1 MRAVSMDEA
10 SLVQAARAGDRQ
22 ALDELATLALPL
34 VYNIVGRALS
44 GHPDV
49 DDIVQDT
56 MVRVLRNLSSLRSP
70 RDFRTWLATIAINQ
84 VGTYLHRGEVTAD
97 RTAELD
103 EATGLPD
110 AGADFE
116 DLTILR
122 LGLSGQR
129 RQAVLASR
137 WLDADD
143 RALLSLWWLETAGQL
158 TRAQLSAA
166 LGVSVGHA
174 GVRVQRMLE
183 QLELS
188 RTIVAALAAQPG
200 CRGLGTAAAG
210 WDGRPSPLWRKRLA
224 RHVRDC
230 PICGRAA
237 DGLVPTPRLLMGL
250 ALVPVPLALTA
261 GLFAKAAAV
270 PAAVLTASAAGAG
283 TAGAKSGLV
292 SHLAQVVS
300 AHPVT
305 TAVAG
310 GILAAGSAAFLLR
323 PMETPTPPAEPV
335 PVVAAPT
342 TAAPTLVRTSTAAAT
357 SRPPRRTTAAPTSA
371 RRSPTGSPIL
381 AVERGRVS
389 LESADRSGQ
398 YVTLVEDLGTLVNVG
413 GDAAARQ
420 RATFEVVAGLA
431 DARCLSLR
439 LPDGRYLRHV
449 SWRLRPASD
458 DGTVLFRE
466 DSTFCPR
473 AGSGSGSVVFESFN
487 YPGRFLRHIDE
498 ELWIDPSDG
507 TGGFRASSSFRL
519 RRPLSG

>member
-1 MRAVSMDEA
+1 MRAVSTDEE
-10 SLVQAARAGDRQ
+10 SLVLAARAGDRQ
-22 ALDELATLALPL
+22 ALDELATVALPL

-56 MVRVLRNLSSLRSP
+56 MVRVLRNLASLRSP
-70 RDFRTWLATIAINQ
+70 RDFRTWVATIAINQ
-84 VGTYLHRGEVTAD
+84 VGTFAHRDEVAAS
-97 RTAELD
+97 RTAGLE
-103 EATGLPD
+103 EAAGVPD

-129 RQAVLASR
+129 RQAVMASR
-137 WLDADD
+137 WLDRDD

-158 TRAQLSAA
+158 TRAQLAAA
-166 LGVSVGHA
+166 LGLSVGHA

-188 RTIVAALAAQPG
+188 RTIVAALAARPG
-200 CRGLGTAAAG
+200 CRGLGTAASG
-210 WDGRPSPLWRKRLA
+210 WDGSPSPLWRKRLA

-230 PICGRAA
+230 PICRHAA
-237 DGLVPTPRLLMGL
+237 DGLVPTPRLLVGL

-261 GLFAKAAAV
+261 GLFAKA
-270 PAAVLTASAAGAG
+270 TASAPAVALAAS
-283 TAGAKSGLV
+283 TAGAEVAGAKTGILG
-292 SHLAQVVS
+292 QVVHALS

-310 GILAAGSAAFLLR
+310 GVLVAGSAAFLLM
-323 PMETPTPPAEPV
+323 PAETPTPPAP
-335 PVVAAPT
+335 PPAAAAAPT
-342 TAAPTLVRTSTAAAT
+342 TTATVMRTSAAPPT
-357 SRPPRRTTAAPTSA
+357 SRPPRTRPAPTSAA
-371 RRSPTGSPIL
+371 RRSPTAPAIV
-381 AVERGRVS
+381 AVDRGPVS
-389 LESADRSGQ
+389 LESADQAGQ

-413 GDAAARQ
+413 ADPAARQ
-420 RATFEVVAGLA
+420 RATFEVVGGLA
-431 DARCLSLR
+431 DTRCVSLR
-439 LPDGRYLRHV
+439 LSDGRYLRHV

-473 AGSGSGSVVFESFN
+473 AGAGSGTVALESFN
-487 YPGRFLRHIDE
+487 YPGRFVRHIDE
-498 ELWIDPSDG
+498 ALWVDPSDG
-507 TGGFRASSSFRL
+507 TAGFRASGSFRL
-519 RRPLSG
+519 RRPLAG